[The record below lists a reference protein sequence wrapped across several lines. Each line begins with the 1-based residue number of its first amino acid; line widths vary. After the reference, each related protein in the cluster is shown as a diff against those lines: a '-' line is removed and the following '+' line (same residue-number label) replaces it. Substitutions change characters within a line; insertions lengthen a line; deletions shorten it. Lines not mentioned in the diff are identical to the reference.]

1 MLLTPGPTEVPPRV
15 REAMARE
22 PINPDVDPAF
32 VGLYESVTEK
42 LARVYG
48 ADESGESAVDRDVVV
63 LGGEGILGLE
73 AAVESTVAPG
83 DDVLCVANG
92 VYGEG
97 FADFVEGV
105 GGTPVVAAA
114 DHEESLPVEAV
125 ADLLGDD
132 DYDFEVATLVHC
144 ETPTGVLNDLGPVLD
159 LLDDHGVLSIV
170 DAVSS
175 LGGAPVPTDR
185 IDLCLGASQKCL
197 SSPAGLTTVA
207 VSDRAWDRIEAV
219 DPDGY
224 YTNLLP
230 WRTVVEDEWF
240 PYTHLVSNVYGLD
253 ESLDMVLQEGIESAF
268 ARHAEAAER
277 CRARG
282 AELGL
287 DVVPSEESLSSPTV
301 TAFEVPERAEALQ
314 STLAAEHDVT
324 LATGL
329 GEMADDVLRVGHM
342 GYGAD
347 VEKVDRAM
355 DALAAEL

>member
-1 MLLTPGPTEVPPRV
+1 MLLTPGPTEVPDRV

-32 VGLYESVTEK
+32 VELYESVCEK

-48 ADESGESAVDRDVVV
+48 ADESGATATDHDVVV

-73 AAVESTVAPG
+73 AAVESVVAPG

-97 FADFVEGV
+97 FADFVSGV
-105 GGTPVVAAA
+105 GGNPVVAAV
-114 DHEESLPVEAV
+114 DHDDPLPVEEV
-125 ADLLGDD
+125 ADLLASD

-144 ETPTGVLNDLGPVLD
+144 ETPTGVLNDLDPILD
-159 LLDDHGVLSIV
+159 LLDEHDVLSIV

-175 LGGAPVPTDR
+175 LGGTPVPTDR

-219 DPDGY
+219 DPDSY

-230 WRTVVEDEWF
+230 WRSVVEDEWF

-253 ESLDMVLQEGIESAF
+253 ESLDVVLEEGVESVF
-268 ARHAEAAER
+268 ARHADAAAH

-287 DVVPSEESLSSPTV
+287 SVVPGEDSRSSPTV
-301 TAFEVPERAEALQ
+301 TAFEVPGRADELQ
-314 STLAAEHDVT
+314 TRLAEEHDVT

-329 GEMADDVLRVGHM
+329 GDGADDVLRVGHM
-342 GYGAD
+342 GYGAE

-355 DALAAEL
+355 DALEAVL